1 MRREIRL
8 SNPYSFLHVKNKS
21 DDDWLKRSK
30 DCFYYQKGEKM
41 VFPLID
47 RMTYYASQ
55 TKYWLIWRAKNVL
68 SVKTMLFSKVDKS
81 V

>member
-1 MRREIRL
+1 MRRDIRL

-30 DCFYYQKGEKM
+30 DCFYYRGGEKM
-41 VFPLID
+41 EFSFLD
-47 RMTYYASQ
+47 RVTYYANQ
-55 TKYWLIWRAKNVL
+55 TRYWLIWRAKNVL
-68 SVKTMLFSKVDKS
+68 SLKAILFGKVTKS